1 VPLPGLPAASSGV
14 VVLVTTSE
22 TTRLLAGGGEATALA
37 VLVDG
42 VRDPVDAGI
51 AADGLVLGVDKDDLV
66 VLVGRVLVDPVRVEN
81 AQVGAAAAD
90 TLLSGRLERALVLE
104 LVDTLVGGLAVGG
117 TLGGGPLAASTADTA
132 AVDNVTLLGL
142 VSETAGL
149 VGARRTAGAVD
160 DLQLAKLSM
169 HSQQCSTS
177 TSIETESQDVHT
189 SQHCRNVSRVL
200 CPSTIVVE
208 YVRERAS
215 RSASCPTAS
224 SSEVLR
230 HT

>member
-1 VPLPGLPAASSGV
+1 MH
-14 VVLVTTSE
+14 
-22 TTRLLAGGGEATALA
+22 
-37 VLVDG
+37 
-42 VRDPVDAGI
+42 
-51 AADGLVLGVDKDDLV
+51 VLGSL
-66 VLVGRVLVDPVRVEN
+66 
-81 AQVGAAAAD
+81 
-90 TLLSGRLERALVLE
+90 
-104 LVDTLVGGLAVGG
+104 
-117 TLGGGPLAASTADTA
+117 PLATSTADA
-132 AVDNVTLLGL
+132 DAVDNVTLLGL

-149 VGARRTAGAVD
+149 VGARGAACAVD
-160 DLQLAKLSM
+160 DLKLAKLSM

-230 HT
+230 HLRRISYERAIAVFGVRLHLRAPICGIVSIESTRFSNIGGTYLDCWLVDCRRCRA